1 MINENC
7 WPPNKGHVAC
17 IKKPTTSF
25 NTVVYMLHKHNYAE
39 QKNKSEHCSYR
50 WNRQTF
56 FFQLMQANIS
66 SSFFSQVVGTEQCNQ
81 L

>member
-50 WNRQTF
+50 
-56 FFQLMQANIS
+56 
-66 SSFFSQVVGTEQCNQ
+66 
-81 L
+81 